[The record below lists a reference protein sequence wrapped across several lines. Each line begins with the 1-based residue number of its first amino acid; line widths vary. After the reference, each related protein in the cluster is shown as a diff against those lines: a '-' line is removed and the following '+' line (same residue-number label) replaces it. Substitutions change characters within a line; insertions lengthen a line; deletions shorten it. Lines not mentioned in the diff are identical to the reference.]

1 MYNTGFGRSLRGGI
15 APQCCHRHVSLPA
28 RSGSCP
34 PPRSGAASCGGYLSP
49 PVRRGLWRVISILRI
64 WVSSAFLRHSDET
77 QILLKSQPQICAM
90 GADGQ
95 QSQGVKAIDS
105 FIPVARISDMLL
117 HPGESF
123 TYQGETRTYP
133 DVRLVYWAGVNPFHH
148 HQDLNR
154 LSEAWQRPETI
165 SVQDP
170 MWPATARRA
179 DIVLPASTSIERN
192 DLAGNKRSDVIAA
205 MHKAIEPLG
214 QARSDFDIF
223 NA

>member
-95 QSQGVKAIDS
+95 HAVPSRPRFCWPGMLALDREAELLPTPSHQLSKLSYVAPLID
-105 FIPVARISDMLL
+105 F
-117 HPGESF
+117 
-123 TYQGETRTYP
+123 
-133 DVRLVYWAGVNPFHH
+133 
-148 HQDLNR
+148 
-154 LSEAWQRPETI
+154 
-165 SVQDP
+165 
-170 MWPATARRA
+170 
-179 DIVLPASTSIERN
+179 
-192 DLAGNKRSDVIAA
+192 
-205 MHKAIEPLG
+205 
-214 QARSDFDIF
+214 QA
-223 NA
+223 